1 MFKHVIAM
9 VVKSKLFNRS
19 ILYNPINWCWLLFI
33 LAVNPTQICA
43 QRNVILI
50 IADDIGT
57 DYFGCYEDFQDT
69 ANMPNIRSL
78 LARGV
83 RFTNATSNPVCSP
96 TRAGILTGQ
105 YSFRTGIGDVV
116 MGAGSPTLDTSEI
129 TLPRLLKMSN
139 PLIKT
144 ANIGKWHLSLEKP
157 TENLLIPNVVGYD
170 YYAGNF
176 LGALSSYT
184 NWTKITNGVS
194 STCTNYATTE
204 LTNDAI
210 NWVQNQKGN
219 PFFLWL
225 AYNAPHTPLHLP
237 PSALHSYNFLSGT
250 TQDINAQPKMYFK
263 AMLEALDHEIGR
275 LFDSLKQYNVYDSTD
290 IIFIGDNGNGLRTAQ
305 IANTDRAK
313 GTIYEYGVH
322 VPFIVSGPSII
333 APNRTSHALVNTHD
347 IFATVNDMLGY
358 SLWKKNVPLNKTIDS
373 KSLLPVLQ
381 NNSDSI
387 RPWSFTEIFKVVSDS
402 SEGMAIRN
410 LNYKLIQFEY
420 GQQELYNLS
429 NDAAETNNLILG
441 TLSFEDN
448 LNYSF
453 LCNQLTQLI
462 GKAKFCADGLNSNNN
477 AHFNCKV
484 FPNPFSKNTTLQFSD
499 FQEHIKIEVFNASG
513 VCLHSQLASGF
524 SIDLRLTS
532 LASGLYVLKLSD
544 KSGHSFLQRIMVY

>member
-9 VVKSKLFNRS
+9 VVKSKLFNRR
-19 ILYNPINWCWLLFI
+19 ILFNPINWCWLLFI

-57 DYFGCYEDFQDT
+57 DYFGFYEDFQDT

-484 FPNPFSKNTTLQFSD
+484 FPNPFSKNATLQFSD